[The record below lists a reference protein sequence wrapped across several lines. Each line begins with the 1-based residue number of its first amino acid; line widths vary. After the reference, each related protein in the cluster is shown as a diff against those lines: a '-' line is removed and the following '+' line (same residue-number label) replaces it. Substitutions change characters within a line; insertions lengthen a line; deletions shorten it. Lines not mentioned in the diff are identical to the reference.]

1 MPIDKDL
8 KKGMSSTSDAN
19 PTAPKDF
26 KPLTTTQKT
35 EWNGFLRYLYKNG
48 YYGNKDLDTG
58 ADKTDYLMGLYKKA
72 NPEFTLTKE
81 DVPRVQYEID
91 MMKRG
96 FLPDRNGSMVNI
108 KNTPF
113 ASLIPRGQQSKNMS
127 QIDGRIGSLT
137 SQESFP
143 IASIKGTG
151 KNYGTDYWAFIN
163 SSDNVSQ
170 MAKKAMGNV
179 ALNK

>member
-1 MPIDKDL
+1 MPIDTNI
-8 KKGMSSTSDAN
+8 KKGMSSAKSDK
-19 PTAPKDF
+19 PKPPKDF
-26 KPLTTTQKT
+26 KPLTTSQKM

-58 ADKTDYLMGLYKKA
+58 ADKTDYLMNLYRKA

-113 ASLIPRGQQSKNMS
+113 ASLIPRGQQDKNMS
-127 QIDGRIGSLT
+127 RIDGRIGSLT

-143 IASIKGTG
+143 IASIKGTN

-163 SSDNVSQ
+163 ASDKLSQ
-170 MAKKAMGNV
+170 MAKNAMGDIN
-179 ALNK
+179 LNK